1 MTRVALR
8 AGRRYCHKAPD
19 KRKGLTC
26 EDTVPVAEKA
36 WQQNR
41 RLGVHWLH
49 RQEGVGVNSG
59 TQLSFSLPFK
69 HEDGAS
75 HI

>member
-1 MTRVALR
+1 MSRVALR
-8 AGRRYCHKAPD
+8 ACIRYCHKAPD

-36 WQQNR
+36 WQPE
-41 RLGVHWLH
+41 
-49 RQEGVGVNSG
+49 QEAGGTRSPQTGRGAVNSG
-59 TQLSFSLPFK
+59 AQLPFSLPFK